1 MKKIDAYT
9 HFCPLAFIDFLES
22 STEKQPHVFRKLFSA
37 TPTLTNPD
45 LRLRLMDKNGID
57 MHVLVPLPWIEA
69 TPTIYTNPILAAP
82 AAKLCNDGLY
92 QIVSTHPDRF
102 LGVAILPTTNSE
114 ILMAE
119 FERAINELGFV
130 GAVIFIGPTAV
141 RGDDQIYEP
150 LYQRAAELGV
160 PLWLHPCRPGNYPD
174 YIDENKSEYL
184 LWQTL
189 GWLMDTSSVM
199 VRLVF
204 SGVFQRY
211 PQIKFITHHHGA
223 LIPLFAKRMQE
234 SYTYFECNSDVK
246 LNANIS
252 QPYIN
257 HFKNFYCD
265 TATLGYE
272 PLLLE
277 MAYNFFGVD
286 HILFGSDTPMDTKAG
301 DILTPET
308 DRSIANLNIT
318 EAEREKIY
326 GLNFINLIKRNN

>member
-9 HFCPLAFIDFLES
+9 HFCPLAFIEFLES
-22 STEKQPHVFRKLFSA
+22 SLGRQPHVFRQLFST

-45 LRLRLMDKNGID
+45 LRLQLMDKYGID

-69 TPTIYTNPILAAP
+69 TPTIHADPKLAQQ
-82 AAKLCNDGLY
+82 AAKLCNDELY
-92 QIVSTHPDRF
+92 KIVSAHPDRF
-102 LGVAILPTTNSE
+102 VGVAILPTTNPE
-114 ILMAE
+114 IMMAE

-130 GAVIFIGPTAV
+130 GAVIFVGPTV
-141 RGDDQIYEP
+141 TRGDDQSYEP

-174 YIDENKSEYL
+174 YIDETKSEYL

-189 GWLMDTSSVM
+189 GWLMDTSNVM

-204 SGVFQRY
+204 NGIFQRY
-211 PQIKFITHHHGA
+211 PQLKLITHHHGA

-234 SYTYFECNSDVK
+234 SYDYFECNSNFK
-246 LNANIS
+246 MNTNIS

-265 TATLGYE
+265 TATLGFE

-277 MAYNFFGVD
+277 MAYKFFGVE
-286 HILFGSDTPMDTKAG
+286 HLLFGSDTPMDTKAG
-301 DILTPET
+301 GIFTPET
-308 DRSIANLNIT
+308 DRSIASLLIS
-318 EAEREKIY
+318 EADREKIY
-326 GLNFINLIKRNN
+326 SGNFLQLISKKI